1 MQNGAIVTCSAVSFV
16 TAIPLFSCEFANINL
31 DLYIQIVMNMKYT
44 SIIII
49 AIVMLGW
56 TGSSCRK
63 ASATDSVFAEAER
76 LMYTYPDSALKL
88 IEAIPNP
95 ELLVGQSQADYA
107 LLLTEASSQNL
118 IYASSD
124 SLIRIAVDYYKN
136 AGDKEKEIKSLLYLG
151 DVLLDL
157 ERYSE
162 AVSPLKQA
170 EGMMEHVTDK
180 RMQALIYRNLGYL
193 NQKSGNFSL
202 SLVNY
207 KKATEITGE
216 KSFYPLK
223 TLKDIRNEQ
232 KKRLDADSIF
242 YMAFQAPTWALRADM
257 YESLY
262 RRHLNLGHTQ
272 KAKFYMKAYAEAM
285 DSFYHHSKSG
295 EIYEMQLWNEQEI
308 ISRRKI
314 EMENKL
320 YRVVFG
326 FMLLLTTVLVV
337 LWIVKKR
344 NERNLQ
350 RLRIQVAKVESL
362 HEEDKEE
369 ILKLNYML
377 SQSKQ
382 MRQEYMQ
389 IKELV
394 DLQDIQALGL
404 YLRLIQIPASFRASV
419 DLPLL
424 KHWLDITSD
433 NFASRLQ
440 ECFPH
445 LTPGE
450 MSICCLQRMKYSQ
463 KKMSEVMQVK
473 EETIRRNIYR
483 ICNRLNLASDKVCFE
498 RFIVSF

>member
-1 MQNGAIVTCSAVSFV
+1 
-16 TAIPLFSCEFANINL
+16 
-31 DLYIQIVMNMKYT
+31 
-44 SIIII
+44 
-49 AIVMLGW
+49 
-56 TGSSCRK
+56 
-63 ASATDSVFAEAER
+63 
-76 LMYTYPDSALKL
+76 
-88 IEAIPNP
+88 
-95 ELLVGQSQADYA
+95 
-107 LLLTEASSQNL
+107 
-118 IYASSD
+118 
-124 SLIRIAVDYYKN
+124 
-136 AGDKEKEIKSLLYLG
+136 
-151 DVLLDL
+151 
-157 ERYSE
+157 
-162 AVSPLKQA
+162 
-170 EGMMEHVTDK
+170 
-180 RMQALIYRNLGYL
+180 
-193 NQKSGNFSL
+193 
-202 SLVNY
+202 
-207 KKATEITGE
+207 
-216 KSFYPLK
+216 
-223 TLKDIRNEQ
+223 LKDIRKEQ
-232 KKRLDADSIF
+232 KKREDADSIF
-242 YMAFQAPTWALRADM
+242 YVAFQAPTWALRAET
-257 YESLY
+257 YETLY
-262 RRHLNLGHTQ
+262 RRYLNLGHTQ

-326 FMLLLTTVLVV
+326 FMLLLTTVLLV

>member
-1 MQNGAIVTCSAVSFV
+1 
-16 TAIPLFSCEFANINL
+16 
-31 DLYIQIVMNMKYT
+31 
-44 SIIII
+44 
-49 AIVMLGW
+49 
-56 TGSSCRK
+56 
-63 ASATDSVFAEAER
+63 
-76 LMYTYPDSALKL
+76 
-88 IEAIPNP
+88 
-95 ELLVGQSQADYA
+95 
-107 LLLTEASSQNL
+107 
-118 IYASSD
+118 
-124 SLIRIAVDYYKN
+124 
-136 AGDKEKEIKSLLYLG
+136 
-151 DVLLDL
+151 
-157 ERYSE
+157 
-162 AVSPLKQA
+162 
-170 EGMMEHVTDK
+170 
-180 RMQALIYRNLGYL
+180 
-193 NQKSGNFSL
+193 
-202 SLVNY
+202 
-207 KKATEITGE
+207 
-216 KSFYPLK
+216 
-223 TLKDIRNEQ
+223 
-232 KKRLDADSIF
+232 
-242 YMAFQAPTWALRADM
+242 
-257 YESLY
+257 
-262 RRHLNLGHTQ
+262 
-272 KAKFYMKAYAEAM
+272 
-285 DSFYHHSKSG
+285 
-295 EIYEMQLWNEQEI
+295 
-308 ISRRKI
+308 
-314 EMENKL
+314 MENKL

-326 FMLLLTTVLVV
+326 FMLLLATVSVV

>member
-95 ELLVGQSQADYA
+95 ELLIGQSQADYA
-107 LLLTEASSQNL
+107 LLLTETSSQNL

-136 AGDKEKEIKSLLYLG
+136 AGDKEKEIKALLYLG

-170 EGMMEHVTDK
+170 EGMMEHITDK
-180 RMQALIYRNLGYL
+180 RLQALIYRNLGYL
-193 NQKSGNFSL
+193 NQKSGNYSL
-202 SLVNY
+202 SLVIYN
-207 KKATEITGE
+207 KAMAITGE
-216 KSFYPLK
+216 KSLRPLK
-223 TLKDIRNEQ
+223 TLKDIRKEQ
-232 KKRLDADSIF
+232 KKREDADSIF
-242 YMAFQAPTWALRADM
+242 YVAFQAPTWASRAET
-257 YESLY
+257 YETLY
-262 RRHLNLGHTQ
+262 RRYLNLGHTP

-285 DSFYHHSKSG
+285 DSFYHHCKAD

-377 SQSKQ
+377 SQSKR

-483 ICNRLNLASDKVCFE
+483 ICNRLNMKSDREGFE

>member
-1 MQNGAIVTCSAVSFV
+1 MKRTSFLLILTTCLCILA
-16 TAIPLFSCEFANINL
+16 
-31 DLYIQIVMNMKYT
+31 
-44 SIIII
+44 
-49 AIVMLGW
+49 
-56 TGSSCRK
+56 SSCRQ
-63 ASATDSVFAEAER
+63 ASATDSVFAEAEK
-76 LMYTYPDSALKL
+76 LMYTHPDSALKL
-88 IEAIPNP
+88 LQAIPNP
-95 ELLVGQSQADYA
+95 ELLTGREQADYA
-107 LLLTEASSQNL
+107 LLLTEARSQNL
-118 IYASSD
+118 FYATSD
-124 SLIRIAVDYYKN
+124 SLIRIAVDYYKDSGN
-136 AGDKEKEIKSLLYLG
+136 KEKAVKSLIYLG
-151 DVLLDL
+151 DVWLDM

-180 RMQALIYRNLGYL
+180 RLQALIYRNLGYL
-193 NQKSGNFSL
+193 NQKSGNYSL

-207 KKATEITGE
+207 NKAMAITGE
-216 KSFYPLK
+216 KSLRPLK
-223 TLKDIRNEQ
+223 TLKDIRVEE

-242 YMAFQAPTWALRADM
+242 YVAFQAPTWASRAET
-257 YESLY
+257 YETLY
-262 RRHLNLGHTQ
+262 RRYLNLGHTQ

-285 DSFYHHSKSG
+285 DSFYHHSKAD

-308 ISRRKI
+308 ILRRKI

-326 FMLLLTTVLVV
+326 FMLLLATVSVV

-350 RLRIQVAKVESL
+350 RLRMQVAKVESL

-377 SQSKQ
+377 SQSKR

-424 KHWLDITSD
+424 KHWLDMTSD

-440 ECFPH
+440 ASFSY

-450 MSICCLQRMKYSQ
+450 MCVCCLQRMGYSLNG
-463 KKMSEVMQVK
+463 MSEVLQVK

-483 ICNRLNLASDKVCFE
+483 ICNRLNLTSDREGFE

>member
-1 MQNGAIVTCSAVSFV
+1 MQNGATVACLTVFFV
-16 TAIPLFSCEFANINL
+16 TTVSSLPCIFVYINL

-63 ASATDSVFAEAER
+63 ASTTDSVFAEAER

-180 RMQALIYRNLGYL
+180 RLQALIYRNLGYL
-193 NQKSGNFSL
+193 NQKSGNYSL
-202 SLVNY
+202 SLVIYN
-207 KKATEITGE
+207 KAMAITGE
-216 KSFYPLK
+216 KSLRPLK
-223 TLKDIRNEQ
+223 TLKDIRKEQ
-232 KKRLDADSIF
+232 KKREDADSIF
-242 YMAFQAPTWALRADM
+242 YVAFQAPTWASRAET
-257 YESLY
+257 YETLY
-262 RRHLNLGHTQ
+262 RRYLNLGHTP

-285 DSFYHHSKSG
+285 DSFYHHCKAD

-326 FMLLLTTVLVV
+326 FMLLLATVSVV

-483 ICNRLNLASDKVCFE
+483 ICNRLNMKSDREGFE

>member
-1 MQNGAIVTCSAVSFV
+1 MQNSAIVTCSAVSFV
-16 TAIPLFSCEFANINL
+16 TAIPFLSCEFAYIDL
-31 DLYIQIVMNMKYT
+31 DLCLEFVSNMKHT
-44 SIIII
+44 FLILISIM
-49 AIVMLGW
+49 MLCW
-56 TGSSCRK
+56 SGSSCRK

-136 AGDKEKEIKSLLYLG
+136 AGDKDKEIKSLVYLG

-157 ERYSE
+157 EKYSE

-180 RMQALIYRNLGYL
+180 RLQALIYRNLGYL
-193 NQKSGNFSL
+193 NQKSGNYSL
-202 SLVNY
+202 SLVFYN
-207 KKATEITGE
+207 KAMAITGE
-216 KSFYPLK
+216 KSLRPLK
-223 TLKDIRNEQ
+223 TLKDIRKEQ
-232 KKRLDADSIF
+232 KKREDADSIF
-242 YMAFQAPTWALRADM
+242 YVAFQAPTWASRAET
-257 YESLY
+257 YETLY
-262 RRHLNLGHTQ
+262 RRYLNLGHTP

-285 DSFYHHSKSG
+285 DSFYHHCKAD

-326 FMLLLTTVLVV
+326 FMLLLATVSVV

-350 RLRIQVAKVESL
+350 RLRMQVAKVESL

-377 SQSKQ
+377 SQSKR

-483 ICNRLNLASDKVCFE
+483 ICNRLNMKSDREGFE